1 MISVQC
7 YCGSNLA
14 FSECCEPIILGKK
27 EALTAEALM
36 RSRYSAYASVAP
48 DYLLASTHF
57 TERAKFSKQDLADWA
72 SENQWQK
79 LEILHTKNGQVNDV
93 NGEVT
98 FKAYFNNAQGQTSIH
113 HEHSTFVKENGKW
126 FYVKGIIN
134 PKNASSEV
142 LISRNDP
149 CICGSGKKYKKC
161 CGV

>member
-1 MISVQC
+1 MISIQC
-7 YCGSNLA
+7 YCGSNVA

-27 EALTAEALM
+27 EAPTAEALM

-48 DYLLASTHF
+48 DYLLDSTHSS
-57 TERAKFSKQDLADWA
+57 ERAKFTKQDLADWA

-79 LEILHTKNGQVNDV
+79 LAILHTKNGQPNDI

-98 FKAYFNNAQGQTSIH
+98 FKAYFKNANGQTSIH
-113 HEHSTFVKENGKW
+113 HEQSTFVKENGKW
-126 FYVKGIIN
+126 VYVKGIIN
-134 PKNASSEV
+134 PKNITSEG
-142 LISRNDP
+142 LINRNDP